1 MLLLE
6 HLGQLEPGH
15 QLWWAFVMVAIAA
28 MKRVGKQQLLWE
40 FLGSVKLRHGPL
52 STRRMK
58 CILPVRKGKGCSGL
72 NEVIK
77 RRTGFPCN
85 WAGDCPSIAEWSKR

>member
-40 FLGSVKLRHGPL
+40 FLGSVKLRHGPAGIQNFDIAL
-52 STRRMK
+52 IIHATH
-58 CILPVRKGKGCSGL
+58 
-72 NEVIK
+72 EVY
-77 RRTGFPCN
+77 F
-85 WAGDCPSIAEWSKR
+85 ACP